1 MALTKLKQS
10 SLILV
15 KNILTKECTIFNSR
29 LSSGMSSV
37 LTRIHRCF
45 IWQLHY
51 FISILFPILSHR
63 YMKRGTY
70 IASHKMNL
78 LNMEFIELVSSF
90 YYKLIK
96 HIEFCS
102 IFPKW
107 WRIVFVVSLTKET
120 LKILYS
126 FRNIVRNS
134 EHLKSPKYTETKKW
148 TNPACWN
155 GDAKSYLLCHGAI
168 VFHSKWV

>member
-1 MALTKLKQS
+1 MLTLTKLKPN
-10 SLILV
+10 SLIFV
-15 KNILTKECTIFNSR
+15 KKILTKECAIFNSK
-29 LSSGMSSV
+29 LSRGMSSILTAYIGV
-37 LTRIHRCF
+37 LFDNFIISFPFCF
-45 IWQLHY
+45 Q
-51 FISILFPILSHR
+51 FLSHR

-134 EHLKSPKYTETKKW
+134 EHFKSPK
-148 TNPACWN
+148 
-155 GDAKSYLLCHGAI
+155 
-168 VFHSKWV
+168 